1 LPNYIV
7 LLGAPGA
14 GKGTQAALVSQE
26 LGLPHV
32 SSGDIFRENIKNN
45 TELGNMAEDYLNRG
59 DLVPDDLTISM
70 IRDRLSREDCSRGA
84 VLDGFPR
91 TPAQADAL
99 DDMLAELRGKVNA
112 VPYIKVDDAIL
123 IERLTGRWTCRANGH
138 IFHAEFS
145 PPKIS
150 GKCDFDDSELYQRE
164 DDRAE
169 TVTKRIHVYL
179 KQTAPLIEHYTDKGL
194 IAEINGAQPI
204 GNVTADLLTVLPEVA

>member
-1 LPNYIV
+1 MLNYIV

-32 SSGDIFRENIKNN
+32 SSGDIFRQNIKNK
-45 TELGNMAEDYLNRG
+45 TELGRMAEEYLSRG

-91 TPAQADAL
+91 TPTQAEAL
-99 DDMLAELRGKVNA
+99 DDMLAEFGGNVNS
-112 VPYIKVDDAIL
+112 VPYIKVDNAIL
-123 IERLTGRWTCRANGH
+123 VERLTGRWTCRANGH
-138 IFHAEFS
+138 IFHELFN
-145 PPKIS
+145 PPKNS
-150 GKCDFDDSELYQRE
+150 GTCDFDDSELYQRD

-169 TVTKRIHVYL
+169 TVSKRIHIYL
-179 KQTAPLIEHYTDKGL
+179 QQTAPLIEHYAGKGL
-194 IAEINGAQPI
+194 IAEIDGGLPI
-204 GNVTADLLTVLPEVA
+204 NDVTADLLAALPEVA